1 MDFFVDEGYL
11 LIQIQTL
18 RSKNACTHAS
28 LLAGVFCFSV
38 RPGQHKC
45 IYLEIGSQPVL
56 HRSVRSIAQKIP
68 RLKCIN
74 LKKISSKSV
83 KWEPSYGILNFE
95 KILHFFFRLAGWLAG
110 WVAGW
115 VPTFVSDLDEILHSG
130 RTTKDTLKYKIC
142 PCIIAWV
149 QSAKRYRVPK
159 LAFYKGAKI
168 QLVLTQKVLK
178 SSLP

>member
-1 MDFFVDEGYL
+1 MEKLNFHYY
-11 LIQIQTL
+11 
-18 RSKNACTHAS
+18 HAS

-95 KILHFFFRLAGWLAG
+95 KILHFFSSGGLAGWLAG
-110 WVAGW
+110 WV
-115 VPTFVSDLDEILHSG
+115 PLFVSDLDEIWHRGGSS
-130 RTTKDTLKYKIC
+130 KDTLKYQIC
-142 PCIIAWV
+142 ACTITWV
-149 QSAKRYRVPK
+149 PRYRVPK

-168 QLVLTQKVLK
+168 RKIITRKLLRQ
-178 SSLP
+178 SR